1 MDAFAGHLV
10 ANLASAGIYPGT
22 MASAGIDPRR
32 LLIDMWKWVSSG
44 EAGKAEALL
53 ADVIKFCTPASAV
66 PATDAQNPGPP
77 APASAAPPAA
87 ASAAP
92 TAAPVPEL
100 TAPPAASAAPA
111 ATPASA
117 AHAVP
122 ELVAPAASSAPAATT
137 APASAAHA
145 VPEVVA
151 PASAVPAP
159 AVPTAGA
166 ALETVPV
173 TPPPSMLASPR
184 AGLPAMPTEPIA
196 AAASAVHHDAC
207 HIDAPSCKAVMKGA
221 RKWLA
226 LAKRPAASAA
236 TAATDSQPGARM
248 LLTDLR
254 TAFMNAM
261 LNAPS
266 PEKIEPVSA
275 FFKHVNPDAHLAPT
289 NSQMAWAIEQ
299 AGARLEKAEIA
310 AMAAD
315 IVSAWRGCRR
325 GMQRHHECDKIVGRM
340 WPGRCVQD
348 VALAIDDKAK
358 YEEFM
363 DTLVFVHN
371 EFSILASAMATDP
384 AEPERLMK
392 RPAASAAPASPG
404 SEENDFEGESAPPPP
419 NKKKRP
425 QKLRLRPR
433 KLRLRR
439 LRPRRLQLR
448 RLRQCA
454 RRLRPRS
461 SPGTALGQIC

>member
-66 PATDAQNPGPP
+66 PAADAQNPGPP

-266 PEKIEPVSA
+266 PEAIEPVSE

-299 AGARLEKAEIA
+299 AGVQLEKAEIE

-315 IVSAWRGCRR
+315 ICSTWRGCRR

-404 SEENDFEGESAPPPP
+404 SEENDFEGESAPPP
-419 NKKKRP
+419 NKKTRP